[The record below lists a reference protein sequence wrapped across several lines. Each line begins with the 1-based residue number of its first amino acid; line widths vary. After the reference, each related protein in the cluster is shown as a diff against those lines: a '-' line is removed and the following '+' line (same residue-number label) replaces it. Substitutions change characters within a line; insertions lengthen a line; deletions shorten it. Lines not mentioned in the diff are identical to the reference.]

1 MGEKLISIV
10 TGANRG
16 IGFETARQLAIHGVK
31 VILTARD
38 TANGMEAANRLVE
51 EGLDVDFHQLDVTN
65 DEDIKELAADIRE
78 KFGRL
83 NILINNA
90 GIAIDDHFRSTDADL
105 DLIRQTLETNLYGPW
120 RLCQICIPLMKAQE
134 SGWIINVTS
143 RMGSLDDLDE
153 WAPGYRLSKA
163 ALNVMTKMMAIE
175 LEGWYQNPCSL
186 SGLDKHGNGRRG
198 GTWNGR

>member
-16 IGFETARQLAIHGVK
+16 IDFETARQLAIHGVK

-83 NILINNA
+83 NIHINNA
-90 GIAIDDHFRSTDADL
+90 GIAIDDHF
-105 DLIRQTLETNLYGPW
+105 
-120 RLCQICIPLMKAQE
+120 
-134 SGWIINVTS
+134 
-143 RMGSLDDLDE
+143 
-153 WAPGYRLSKA
+153 
-163 ALNVMTKMMAIE
+163 
-175 LEGWYQNPCSL
+175 
-186 SGLDKHGNGRRG
+186 
-198 GTWNGR
+198 

>member
-83 NILINNA
+83 NIHINNA
-90 GIAIDDHFRSTDADL
+90 GIAIDDHF
-105 DLIRQTLETNLYGPW
+105 
-120 RLCQICIPLMKAQE
+120 
-134 SGWIINVTS
+134 
-143 RMGSLDDLDE
+143 
-153 WAPGYRLSKA
+153 
-163 ALNVMTKMMAIE
+163 
-175 LEGWYQNPCSL
+175 
-186 SGLDKHGNGRRG
+186 
-198 GTWNGR
+198 